1 MIESMGREQ
10 YKDFDATE
18 LFCPQCRR
26 AVPVRKRLL
35 LVLAN
40 GDKYDYTCTYC
51 GASVGDKL
59 VTERDNLQIL
69 LK

>member
-1 MIESMGREQ
+1 MRRAQ

-18 LFCPQCRR
+18 LYCPRCKK

-35 LVLAN
+35 LILPN
-40 GDKYDYTCTYC
+40 GDKYDYSCVYC
-51 GASVGDKL
+51 GTSVGDKT
-59 VTERDNLQIL
+59 VTQKDNLRIV